1 MNAIVKPENQQIA
14 PVDQATSILGLIGAA
29 SKDPNVNMDKMERLW
44 AMYKEE
50 TERQAKV
57 KFNAALGEAQS
68 EIGRVATN
76 KENSQTHSRYADYA
90 AIDRVVRPVYT
101 KHGFSLSF
109 NTGDCALADH
119 MRILCDVAHKDGYT
133 KQYHVDMPAD
143 GKGAKGGD
151 VMTKTHAAGS
161 AMQYGQRYLLKLIF
175 NVAIGLDDDGNGA
188 NAKAATITEEQ
199 AVNMQALL
207 EDIGANKEGFF
218 KYLSTKCKK
227 EIKAYSDIPAM
238 SYESAIKALE
248 QKRKKK

>member
-14 PVDQATSILGLIGAA
+14 PTDQATSILGLIGAA

-50 TERQAKV
+50 TERQSRV

-68 EIGRVATN
+68 EIGRVPTN
-76 KENSQTHSRYADYA
+76 KENKQTHSNYADYA
-90 AIDRVVRPVYT
+90 AIDRVVRPIYT

-109 NTGDCALADH
+109 NTGDCPLQDH

-175 NVAIGLDDDGNGA
+175 NVAIGKDDDGNGA
-188 NAKAATITEEQ
+188 GKIKEELISEAEAANVKAMMEETKLS
-199 AVNMQALL
+199 V
-207 EDIGANKEGFF
+207 ESFGKFF
-218 KYLSTKCKK
+218 KIELVSELPKSKLKQAITMLEKRRNH
-227 EIKAYSDIPAM
+227 PA
-238 SYESAIKALE
+238 
-248 QKRKKK
+248 

>member
-14 PVDQATSILGLIGAA
+14 SVDQATSILGLIGAA

-68 EIGRVATN
+68 EIGRVATDKTN
-76 KENSQTHSRYADYA
+76 KQTNSNYASYA
-90 AIDRVVRPVYT
+90 ALDRVVRPVYT

-109 NTGDCALADH
+109 NTGECQLQDH
-119 MRILCDVAHKDGYT
+119 IRILCDVAHKDGYT

-175 NVAIGLDDDGNGA
+175 NVAIGLDDDGNAAGKKAEECVSEHEAA
-188 NAKAATITEEQ
+188 NLIALIEETKANRKAF
-199 AVNMQALL
+199 L
-207 EDIGANKEGFF
+207 EFF
-218 KYLSTKCKK
+218 KI
-227 EIKAYSDIPAM
+227 EAI
-238 SYESAIKALE
+238 ESLPKSRLKQATEMLE
-248 QKRKKK
+248 KRRNHK